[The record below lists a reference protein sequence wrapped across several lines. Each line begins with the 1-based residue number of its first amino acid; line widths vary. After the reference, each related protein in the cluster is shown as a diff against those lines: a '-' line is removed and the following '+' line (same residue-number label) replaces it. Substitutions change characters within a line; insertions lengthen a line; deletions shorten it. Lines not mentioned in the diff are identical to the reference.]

1 MKKIFICLLILLS
14 LMFTSCDLFPVSCS
28 NFKNEPQSWGTKYTW
43 TSKDSQ
49 GELIFYTYLEPDSPI
64 YGKSSFY
71 IQGPIDMTTFQH
83 KYVQEFENPEV
94 KNFEKINGQIKSI
107 TINNKKYINKDL

>member
-1 MKKIFICLLILLS
+1 MKKTIIYLLILLS
-14 LMFTSCDLFPVSCS
+14 LMFISCDLFPVSCS
-28 NFKNEPQSWGTKYTW
+28 NFKEEPQSWGTQYTW

-49 GELIFYTYLEPDSPI
+49 GELIFYTYLESDSPI

-71 IQGPIDMTTFQH
+71 IQGPIDMSTFKH

-94 KNFEKINGQIKSI
+94 KNIERVNGKIKSI
-107 TINNKKYINKDL
+107 TINNKKYLNTDL